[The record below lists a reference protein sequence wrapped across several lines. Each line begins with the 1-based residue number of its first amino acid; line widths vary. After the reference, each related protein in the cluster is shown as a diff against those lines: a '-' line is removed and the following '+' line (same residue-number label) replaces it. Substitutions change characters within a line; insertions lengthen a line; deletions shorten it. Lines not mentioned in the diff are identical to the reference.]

1 MPEPTTDRTLLERIG
16 RLADEGQ
23 DLYGGEPMDKLSE
36 ARLEAIG
43 DELKQC
49 WDLLRR
55 RRALREFGRNPDAAD
70 AVFGLADDERV
81 REPVPEPDAEPEA
94 PST

>member
-1 MPEPTTDRTLLERIG
+1 MPEPTTDSTLLERIG
-16 RLADEGQ
+16 RLAEEGQ
-23 DLYGGEPMDKLSE
+23 GLYGGEPMDKRAE

-55 RRALREFGRNPDAAD
+55 RRALREFGRNPDEAST
-70 AVFGLADDERV
+70 VFGLADDET
-81 REPVPEPDAEPEA
+81 EPDPDPEVPIA
-94 PST
+94 